1 MVNDPA
7 QLIANLVRD
16 GLIQPFEIDGI
27 RVNEGMALAHRDLGV
42 ARGLLCSSND
52 WAFTVAYN
60 AILQAG
66 RALMFSKGYR
76 PDGSNQHVS
85 VVRFCGVFI
94 SRDDTVW
101 FERMRRKR
109 HQSVYDSA
117 GSVSRQEAENAVDK
131 AEEIVG
137 VIAGIIRGT

>member
-1 MVNDPA
+1 MIED
-7 QLIANLVRD
+7 LERD
-16 GLIQPFEIDGI
+16 GLISRIGPDPN
-27 RVNEGMALAHRDLGV
+27 RVKEALALARRDLGV
-42 ARGLLCSSND
+42 ARSLLASSSD

-76 PDGSNQHVS
+76 PAGSNQHIS
-85 VVRFCGVFI
+85 VVRFCEEFF
-94 SRDDTVW
+94 SRDDILW

-117 GSVSRQEAENAVDK
+117 GSVSEREAENAVGK
-131 AEEIVG
+131 AEEIVRT
-137 VIAGIIRGT
+137 VESLIAPEADPG